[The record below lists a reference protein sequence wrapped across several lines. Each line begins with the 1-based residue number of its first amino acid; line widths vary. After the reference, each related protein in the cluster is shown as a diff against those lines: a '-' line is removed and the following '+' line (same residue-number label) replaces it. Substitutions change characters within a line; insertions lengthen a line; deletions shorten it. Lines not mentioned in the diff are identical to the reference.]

1 MLPPAKAS
9 DYYDLHPD
17 PAHAPGDIWSDL
29 PVHGLLS
36 RARSSALVIT
46 PACDLANRKVD
57 SITYLPILPVSEW
70 CAQRPIEFEVRR
82 NLSNALSSL
91 SIVTSS
97 RTGPP
102 LPTPDTAGSAAARQ
116 RRHAVAPRWPRPTG
130 PIGWRRPRSS
140 AAGRWPRI
148 RRSPLARREQPR
160 RGGDLG
166 GRGAQHA
173 QDVLL

>member
-116 RRHAVAPRWPRPTG
+116 RRHAGGTTVAPTHGADWLAAVSFLSRRAMAAYSPQPT
-130 PIGWRRPRSS
+130 R
-140 AAGRWPRI
+140 AA
-148 RRSPLARREQPR
+148 
-160 RGGDLG
+160 
-166 GRGAQHA
+166 
-173 QDVLL
+173 